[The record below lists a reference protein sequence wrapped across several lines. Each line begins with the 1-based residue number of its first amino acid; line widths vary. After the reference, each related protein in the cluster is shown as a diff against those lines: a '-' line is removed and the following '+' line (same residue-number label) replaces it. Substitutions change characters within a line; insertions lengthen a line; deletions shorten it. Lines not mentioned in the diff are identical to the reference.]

1 MILFINILLFALFV
15 IIVGTGAGYLTVSI
29 FNKIPAKWLVD
40 YGEEVDEEAFR
51 DNKLKFRNTGILLSL
66 LYFIIFTAMLFQYG
80 FTLYLL
86 LLFIPCILLVIVG
99 ISDKKY
105 MIIPDQ
111 LVIAIGIA
119 AVFLYVFEMVRLDK
133 VNMLGATPYFHF
145 TFYSPLLG
153 ALIGGG
159 TIFAIGFIGSFLLKK
174 EAMGFGD
181 VKLLAAVGLLFGTY
195 GILIVLILTI
205 LTSGFYFIF
214 LMLFKKLKRGD
225 YQPLGPF
232 IVAAS
237 IIYICL
243 YDQVNYLIFLYMSQF

>member
-40 YGEEVDEEAFR
+40 YGEEVDEEAFKE
-51 DNKLKFRNTGILLSL
+51 NKLKFRNTGILLSL
-66 LYFIIFTAMLFQYG
+66 LYFVIFTAMLFQYG

-86 LLFIPCILLVIVG
+86 ILFIPCILLVIVG

-111 LVIAIGIA
+111 LVVAIGIT
-119 AVFLYVFEMVRLDK
+119 AVFLYALEIFET
-133 VNMLGATPYFHF
+133 NMLGATPYFHF

-237 IIYICL
+237 VIYICL